1 MNEVKGGF
9 AYLLMTE
16 TAMIAALDPN
26 GFRPLAIGQMK
37 NGAYVI
43 ASETC
48 ALEVIGARFIR
59 DVQPGEI
66 VIINDEGIQIDCFT
80 KDTQLSICSMEYIY
94 FARPDSNIAG
104 DQCAYCTEKYGTE
117 FSERI
122 ASKSRYGRWRT

>member
-1 MNEVKGGF
+1 MKSNGF

-48 ALEVIGARFIR
+48 ALEVIGAR
-59 DVQPGEI
+59 
-66 VIINDEGIQIDCFT
+66 
-80 KDTQLSICSMEYIY
+80 L
-94 FARPDSNIAG
+94 
-104 DQCAYCTEKYGTE
+104 
-117 FSERI
+117 
-122 ASKSRYGRWRT
+122 